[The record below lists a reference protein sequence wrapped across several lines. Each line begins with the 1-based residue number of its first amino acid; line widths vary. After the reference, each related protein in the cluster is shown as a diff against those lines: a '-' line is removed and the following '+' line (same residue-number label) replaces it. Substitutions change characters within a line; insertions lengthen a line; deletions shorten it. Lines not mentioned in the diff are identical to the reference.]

1 MHIEEC
7 QPHNHHTRFAQ
18 FHYSALTQSHSAIT
32 LFRCYLSADVSTL
45 RLKQSF
51 TGASASSVTFRL
63 KRKGAMKNSY
73 VKIRHWLPA
82 LWIASR
88 PLTFV
93 GVMMVCDL
101 AACLVAM
108 MFDSRQITGVN
119 AWIKPAKFGLS
130 SAITCFSL
138 TWIASF
144 LADWPR
150 IRDWSCRVFAVSIAI
165 EIIVI
170 DLQAARGTASHF
182 NMATPFDQVAFI
194 TMGISICTLWLSMVS
209 MTYALTRQQLQ
220 PASWAW
226 ALRLGLLLSVV
237 GAAGGGFMLRQT
249 PEQKQNPDLKQ
260 FGSHTV
266 GAPDGGPGLPVLNWS
281 ENHGDLRA
289 AHFLGLH
296 GVQIIPLIGWW
307 LLRKRQLTELQR
319 TRLIWLASG
328 TYVSCFALLAWQA
341 LRGQAL
347 LQPDRQTLV
356 MASLLVLFTAT
367 GSWLSLSSAS
377 FSDLKKW
384 AAVLEVHS

>member
-1 MHIEEC
+1 MKH
-7 QPHNHHTRFAQ
+7 
-18 FHYSALTQSHSAIT
+18 SH
-32 LFRCYLSADVSTL
+32 
-45 RLKQSF
+45 LK
-51 TGASASSVTFRL
+51 
-63 KRKGAMKNSY
+63 M
-73 VKIRHWLPA
+73 RHWLLA
-82 LWIASR
+82 LWTASR
-88 PLTFV
+88 QLTFV

-101 AACLVAM
+101 VACLAAM

-130 SAITCFSL
+130 SAVTCFSL
-138 TWIASF
+138 AWIASF

-150 IRDWSCRVFAVSIAI
+150 IRDWSCRVFAASIAI

-170 DLQAARGTASHF
+170 DLQAARGTTSHF
-182 NMATPFDQVAFI
+182 NMAGSMDRVVFI

-209 MTYALTRQQLQ
+209 MTYALMRQKLL
-220 PASWAW
+220 PVSWGW
-226 ALRLGLLLSVV
+226 ALRLGVLLSVV

-249 PEQKQNPDLKQ
+249 PEQKQNPELKQ

-266 GAPDGGPGLPVLNWS
+266 GALDGGPGLPVLNWS

-296 GVQIIPLIGWW
+296 GVQIIPLVGWW
-307 LLRKRQLTELQR
+307 LLRKKRLSELQR

-328 TYVSCFALLAWQA
+328 SYVSCFALLAWQA

-347 LQPDRQTLV
+347 LQPDRKTLV

-367 GSWLSLSSAS
+367 GSWLALSSTS
-377 FSDLKKW
+377 FSGLKRW
-384 AAVLEVHS
+384 ATVLEVHS

>member
-1 MHIEEC
+1 MTIKLASLSFVIPRSRNHIPRS
-7 QPHNHHTRFAQ
+7 Q
-18 FHYSALTQSHSAIT
+18 
-32 LFRCYLSADVSTL
+32 LFRCHLSADVSTL
-45 RLKQSF
+45 GLKQSF
-51 TGASASSVTFRL
+51 TGTSASSVTFRL
-63 KRKGAMKNSY
+63 KRKGAMKNTY
-73 VKIRHWLPA
+73 LKMRHWIPV
-82 LWIASR
+82 LWTASR

-93 GVMMVCDL
+93 GTMMVCDL
-101 AACLVAM
+101 AACIVAM
-108 MFDSRQITGVN
+108 MFDSRQISGVN

-130 SAITCFSL
+130 SAVTCFSL
-138 TWIASF
+138 AWIASC

-170 DLQAARGTASHF
+170 DLQATRGTTSHF
-182 NMATPFDQVAFI
+182 NMAGPMDRMAFI
-194 TMGISICTLWLSMVS
+194 TMGISIGTLWLSMAA
-209 MTYALTRQQLQ
+209 MTYALMRQKLK
-220 PASWAW
+220 PISWAW

-249 PEQKQNPDLKQ
+249 PEQKQDSELKQ

-266 GAPDGGPGLPVLNWS
+266 GAPDGGPGLPVLNWN

-307 LLRKRQLTELQR
+307 LLRKRQLTEFQR

-341 LRGQAL
+341 LRGQPL
-347 LQPDRQTLV
+347 LQPDRETLV

-367 GSWLSLSSAS
+367 GSWISLSSTRFAG
-377 FSDLKKW
+377 LKKW